1 MTRWPAVAC
10 RSEPFRPMSRK
21 VSQLPGNCCH
31 GRSAPSRRSLRHLPG
46 RPDPAVDRLRGRKAA
61 RRRRLHGRGSAPG
74 LLRAARLQLGRPRD
88 RARHRRAGDRR
99 VRVVRLRR
107 RALRLVRR
115 HAQGALSRAVPRRS
129 QLAAARRCVRG
140 QDLRA
145 HLVPGRRARRHPGR
159 RRPGGDR
166 DLSRR
171 LLRPARAQRARP
183 AAPAAWHRAR
193 AHARGDARLGRVL
206 RVRRHLLRQVSRHLQ
221 RDRREEGGE
230 RGGDRRR
237 PAARR
242 RSRLPDEHRR
252 QAAARGQ
259 NDRGAPCRRGAG
271 RHDHGACDRRAGASA
286 SGAAAMT
293 HVATSPR
300 FKENAKAALADPEL
314 QNALKFV
321 EVNFIARRR
330 EVADRLPEFDA
341 LRDSARD
348 IKNHT
353 LAHLDLYL
361 EAYEAKVTAAGG
373 HVHYAVTAEDAKGI
387 VLDICRRL
395 GARTVTKGKSMI
407 GEEIAINDH
416 LEANGITP
424 VETDLGEYIIQ
435 LRHEIPSHI
444 IAPAVHLTK
453 AQIEADFRRA
463 HDKLPAD
470 RNLGEPTSLLA
481 EARAV
486 LREKF
491 LAADV
496 GITGANFLVAET
508 GTSIIVTN
516 EGNGDLTQTLPK
528 AHIVLASIEKLVPT
542 LEDVSQMLRVL
553 ARSATG
559 QEMSVYTTLSTG
571 PRRADDPD
579 GPGEYHVVI
588 LDNGRSSMLGGD
600 FGDMLRCIRCGA
612 CMNHCPV
619 YHAVGGHA
627 YGWVYPGPMGAVL
640 TPSLIG
646 VDQAGHL
653 PNASTF
659 CGRCEEI
666 CPVRIPLPRMMRS
679 WREREFERHLSPA
692 TARAGLGLW
701 AFFARRPRFYGLATS
716 LAMRLLALAG
726 RRKGRFQWLPFA
738 SGWTRHRDFPAPTG
752 ATFQARWHARKDA
765 R

>member
-1 MTRWPAVAC
+1 
-10 RSEPFRPMSRK
+10 
-21 VSQLPGNCCH
+21 
-31 GRSAPSRRSLRHLPG
+31 
-46 RPDPAVDRLRGRKAA
+46 
-61 RRRRLHGRGSAPG
+61 
-74 LLRAARLQLGRPRD
+74 
-88 RARHRRAGDRR
+88 
-99 VRVVRLRR
+99 
-107 RALRLVRR
+107 
-115 HAQGALSRAVPRRS
+115 
-129 QLAAARRCVRG
+129 
-140 QDLRA
+140 
-145 HLVPGRRARRHPGR
+145 
-159 RRPGGDR
+159 
-166 DLSRR
+166 
-171 LLRPARAQRARP
+171 
-183 AAPAAWHRAR
+183 
-193 AHARGDARLGRVL
+193 
-206 RVRRHLLRQVSRHLQ
+206 
-221 RDRREEGGE
+221 
-230 RGGDRRR
+230 
-237 PAARR
+237 
-242 RSRLPDEHRR
+242 
-252 QAAARGQ
+252 
-259 NDRGAPCRRGAG
+259 
-271 RHDHGACDRRAGASA
+271 
-286 SGAAAMT
+286 MT
-293 HVATSPR
+293 HIATSPR
-300 FKENAKAALADPEL
+300 FKDNAKAALADPEL

-341 LRDSARD
+341 LRDAARD
-348 IKNHT
+348 IKDHT

-361 EAYEAKVTAAGG
+361 EAYEQKVTGAGG
-373 HVHYAVTAEDAKGI
+373 HVHYAVTADDAKRI

-395 GARTVTKGKSMI
+395 GAKTVTKGKSMI

-463 HDKLPAD
+463 HDKLPPD
-470 RNLGEPTSLLA
+470 RNLTEPTSLLA
-481 EARAV
+481 EARGI

-542 LEDVSQMLRVL
+542 LEDVAQLLRVL

-579 GPGEYHVVI
+579 GPSEYHVII
-588 LDNGRSSMLGGD
+588 LDNGRSSMLGGA
-600 FGDMLRCIRCGA
+600 FADMLRCIRCGA

-646 VDQAGHL
+646 VDKAGHL

-659 CGRCEEI
+659 CGRCEEV

-692 TARAGLGLW
+692 TARAGLGFW
-701 AFFARRPRFYGLATS
+701 AYFARRPRLYGLATG
-716 LAMRLLALAG
+716 LLMRALALIG
-726 RRKGRFQWLPFA
+726 RKGRFGWMPFA
-738 SGWTRHRDFPAPTG
+738 DGWTRYRDFPAPQG
-752 ATFQARWHARKDA
+752 ATFQSQWKARQATR